1 MEYRSQTPPPIC
13 SSRPVSRREEN
24 IWALAAHLSGLLMYT
39 AIPFGNLLATVAI
52 WLMNRD
58 TMPFVDDQAKESLN
72 FQLTIMLYI
81 FACVPLAFVL
91 IGFALLPVV
100 IVFHVVASIIAALK
114 AHQGIAYRYPLN
126 IRFI

>member
-1 MEYRSQTPPPIC
+1 MEYHQQTPPPVYSSQPA
-13 SSRPVSRREEN
+13 SSREQN
-24 IWALAAHLSGLLMYT
+24 TWALAAHLSGLLVYT
-39 AIPFGNLLATVAI
+39 GIPFGNVLAPVAI

-91 IGFALLPVV
+91 IGFVLLPVV
-100 IVFHVVASIIAALK
+100 IVFHVVASITAALK
-114 AHQGIAYRYPLN
+114 AQQGIAYRYPLN